1 MTLACNTSAGEKE
14 KIVASEQSPL
24 EENRPEDEFS
34 FIDQSQAPDRLP
46 IFPLPNVLLF
56 PNMVVPLHIFEER
69 YKRMVSDCL
78 QGNHSWGCSCCSR
91 AGTRRAPS
99 R

>member
-1 MTLACNTSAGEKE
+1 MTLACDTSAGEKE
-14 KIVASEQSPL
+14 KIVASEQSPV

-56 PNMVVPLHIFEER
+56 R
-69 YKRMVSDCL
+69 T
-78 QGNHSWGCSCCSR
+78 WSCRCTSSR
-91 AGTRRAPS
+91 NATNAW
-99 R
+99 